1 MIRKAEVRKG
11 RKRKSGE
18 NKEIKRARLTSRNLP
33 NTPLMHREKVLVNHD
48 LDRTLGDME
57 HHVHS
62 SRILAALDIVLL
74 QLDASEAEEGLRAR
88 AA

>member
-1 MIRKAEVRKG
+1 MY
-11 RKRKSGE
+11 
-18 NKEIKRARLTSRNLP
+18 
-33 NTPLMHREKVLVNHD
+33 REKVLVNHD